1 MYPVY
6 IGTEHESALKSIISN
21 RHSFH
26 FVHFLRSMRLIPR
39 RRNTCS
45 LRPLLFVYNA
55 QRICEASIFY
65 FIFLISFAPLRDSGS
80 ARRPGSGKRS
90 YKRKAEAA
98 LAFSTPVVR
107 EGEIKSC
114 KKARCSGKRG
124 GVEGGEKS
132 FENYRRAAISP
143 DGVLNF
149 LPRGFTGR
157 QLGPPASKKR
167 IRTVSFASRCVFVK
181 RMAHD

>member
-1 MYPVY
+1 
-6 IGTEHESALKSIISN
+6 
-21 RHSFH
+21 
-26 FVHFLRSMRLIPR
+26 MRLIPR
-39 RRNTCS
+39 RRNM
-45 LRPLLFVYNA
+45 LLVTPTFICI
-55 QRICEASIFY
+55 QRRADTRRRY
-65 FIFLISFAPLRDSGS
+65 FISFFFFLISFARDSGS

-107 EGEIKSC
+107 EGEIKSG
-114 KKARCSGKRG
+114 KKAWCSGKGGR

-157 QLGPPASKKR
+157 QLGPPAKKR
-167 IRTVSFASRCVFVK
+167 IRTVSFASRCVFCETTGSQLICNEIFVVFNTFSNRK
-181 RMAHD
+181 LFLPHWH